1 MATTTDG
8 QRDHGRGMST
18 TRLVVSG
25 VIILLLIVFILQ
37 NLEKVQIDFLI
48 FSIET
53 SMLVAMLIC
62 AVLGAAAA
70 LLFTRRGSRT

>member
-1 MATTTDG
+1 MATTTE
-8 QRDHGRGMST
+8 RHEHHRGGPSV
-18 TRLVVSG
+18 RLIVSAILVV
-25 VIILLLIVFILQ
+25 LLIVFILQ

-62 AVLGAAAA
+62 AGLGAAAA
-70 LLFTRRGSRT
+70 LLVTRRRA

>member
-8 QRDHGRGMST
+8 HNHDRGIST
-18 TRLVVSG
+18 TRLVSSG
-25 VIILLLIVFILQ
+25 ILVILLIIFVLQ

-62 AVLGAAAA
+62 AVLGAVAA
-70 LLFTRRGSRT
+70 LLFARRTP